1 MVQKKKDQIR
11 EEADRYLR
19 EQVVKGDIL
28 YEKWSGNEIGCGNPG
43 IEKNVDIRDIYEKN
57 PNKARLI
64 ARGLENQEKHLESL
78 NETVIQSTFSTT
90 PENLL
95 KIVKRGV
102 ANSNRSEMFTEVS
115 LDTTDDALYFV
126 DMTHE
131 ATLTGKDATAADK
144 IFENAYAHTVG
155 EENYKDT
162 AGDGTDTYAITC
174 DYTPVKVNKVFI
186 LLDNKLVGYDDG
198 AGAITVVGTDL
209 TSGTVTYASGAIALV
224 FAAVVATTSNIRVLY
239 HYDSED
245 STNYTQYPKVSLAIS
260 KQRFKAR
267 PMSLGYTY
275 SQMAELVLGTQMK
288 EDVET
293 LLVNAVSAEHA
304 RARDFRAI
312 AFARNVAKTNQAYE
326 FNCQFADEGEMA
338 YISHAQR
345 IYNVIDTIGGK
356 IHDDKLRGRP
366 TTIIAGNDATS
377 YMRNHKDWK
386 EDMSQPREGVYKA
399 GTLNDLTVFTCPAA
413 TNILATNEM
422 LLTYKN
428 PLEGL
433 DVSIAFGVLTELT
446 AALAYPQFYVD
457 GNIAVVEDKML
468 ITREFIRLLTLN
480 NLDNYAA

>member
-1 MVQKKKDQIR
+1 MVQKKDKIK
-11 EEADRYLR
+11 EEANRFM
-19 EQVVKGDIL
+19 EQQKAKGDIL
-28 YEKWSGNEIGCGNPG
+28 YEKWSRNDIGCGNPSV
-43 IEKNVDIRDIYEKN
+43 EKNVDIREVYANSPHKGRLV
-57 PNKARLI
+57 AR
-64 ARGLENQEKHLESL
+64 ALENEEKHLESL
-78 NETVIQSTFSTT
+78 HETVIQSTFTST

-102 ANSNRSEMFTEVS
+102 ANSNRAEMFTEVA
-115 LDTTDDALYFV
+115 LDTTDDALYFI

-131 ATLTGKDATAADK
+131 AAYTGKEQAAGDL
-144 IFENAYAHTVG
+144 IFENPYNVTVG

-162 AGDGTDTYAITC
+162 AGDGSASYNITC
-174 DYTPVKVNKVFI
+174 DVTPVKVNKIFI

-209 TSGTVTYASGAIALV
+209 TSGTVTYATGAIALT
-224 FAAVVATTSNIRVLY
+224 FAANVATSSNIRVMY
-239 HYDSED
+239 HYDSEN
-245 STNYTQYPKVSLAIS
+245 SNNYPQYPKVSLTIA

-275 SQMAELVLGTQMK
+275 SQMAELTLGTQMK
-288 EDVET
+288 EDVEA
-293 LLVNAVSAEHA
+293 LLVNAVSAEHS

-312 AFARNVAKTNQAYE
+312 AFARQVAKTNTAYE
-326 FNCQFADEGEMA
+326 FNCAFADEGEMA

-345 IYNVIDTIGGK
+345 LLNVIDNIGGK

-366 TTIIAGNDATS
+366 TVLIAGNDATS
-377 YMRNHKDWK
+377 YMRNHNQWK
-386 EDMSQPREGVYKA
+386 EDLSQPREGVYKA
-399 GTLNDLTVFTCPAA
+399 GNLGDFTVFTCPAA
-413 TNILATNEM
+413 TNILATNEV

-446 AALAYPQFYVD
+446 ASLAYPQFYVD